1 MALYSTSWTVKL
13 GLGLVILASLTTVTL
28 TTTCSTPLGIS
39 NGFIITTGPYVNGT
53 TVMYGCMTGFRMS
66 GTPSQLCNSSL
77 EWEGLPP
84 NCTQPSEPTETVTN
98 IVPYWV
104 FLVAACLILLCLI
117 FIVIVSCLYCVFKR
131 RSHGE
136 NQVRSSPLPTIVT
149 PREEKVHFAGDL
161 YSNDGVLYV
170 KSYHSSGPE
179 STQYMKGN
187 TTLATEDGGWITVV
201 TDDFLPKNGRLPCT
215 CSAHWQKH
223 YHFRRFTETKDISTM
238 TDFKKNNTT
247 LEADATSPRT
257 STDSGEN
264 KFRKIAEMVGT
275 KATIAEAL
283 GRNTQLAVKY
293 KQPAKKLENKWL
305 PHSHNVRYENQ
316 STK

>member
-1 MALYSTSWTVKL
+1 
-13 GLGLVILASLTTVTL
+13 
-28 TTTCSTPLGIS
+28 
-39 NGFIITTGPYVNGT
+39 
-53 TVMYGCMTGFRMS
+53 MYGCMTGFRMS

-238 TDFKKNNTT
+238 TDVKKNNTT
-247 LEADATSPRT
+247 LESDATSPRT